1 MEEALLGDQIVSLD
15 LDKPI
20 WERFYTVAPL
30 VVVGT
35 QENDGFNL
43 APKHM
48 AMPIGWNNYFGF
60 VCTPRHATYHNAKH
74 YGAFTV
80 SFPWPD
86 QVLMASLAASPR
98 CDTPGTKPVLDDLET
113 IPSDTVVG
121 VFLKKSYLFLEC
133 NLERIVDGFGA
144 NSLIIGE
151 IVAAHVHERALRN
164 SEEDDQHLIFNAPLL
179 AYLPP
184 NRFTT
189 ISESLAFPFPANF
202 DK

>member
-1 MEEALLGDQIVSLD
+1 MEEALLGDHIVTLD
-15 LDKPI
+15 LESPI
-20 WERFYTVAPL
+20 WERFYMVAPL

-35 QENDGFNL
+35 KEGDTFNL

-48 AMPIGWNNYFGF
+48 AMPMGWNHYFGF

-74 YGAFTV
+74 HGAFTV

-98 CDTPGTKPVLDDLET
+98 CDTPGTKPVLEGLET
-113 IPSDTVVG
+113 IDADMVEG
-121 VFLKKSYLFLEC
+121 VFLKNSYLFLEC
-133 NLERIVDGFGA
+133 NLDRIVDGFGP

-151 IVAAHVHERALRN
+151 IVAAHVHHRAMRA
-164 SEEDDQHLIFNAPLL
+164 SEKDDQKLIFDAPIL

-184 NRFTT
+184 DRFTT